1 MFGTGTGTGPVLA
14 ACPVGQHLDLDAV
27 SSCLANSTPLP
38 PGTVELAIDA
48 DCPVEGDLEH
58 PDPNN
63 EEVFTFTEPAQ
74 MKTLLE
80 CILPEAVAWITWE
93 YGSLDVPTEWAGSQ
107 ATSLLP
113 NHFLYVPT
121 GVRVT
126 DYMDTCQG
134 EDEQGE
140 YSYGDHDLA
149 YCPIDGDIY
158 IGEAQLWED
167 YHNHGDADVWGTISH
182 EMGHR
187 IQHVAGLPTSRTD
200 NEQIPYENQADCF
213 SGAFL
218 DYSARQTPLT
228 APSTGD
234 DLIDL
239 FVGLFNIGDPRIGED
254 SQDHGSIDQRIRAF
268 FVGYNSL
275 DAQGAWACDFYVP
288 GIIPRRARISPP
300 PRRRCRRRDPGAQ
313 PHPSAR
319 RPSGRVR
326 ALGSGRRI
334 PRPRRC
340 ELERHA
346 QAVGVG
352 GVLGERRTRREPR
365 FRYSERAG
373 AYASIVPVSRLTRV

>member
-1 MFGTGTGTGPVLA
+1 MQACDDLYVRSPADSAYEAYGDSCAGRQSADSGQFCAGVFTDTAANPTPTTVGPAGSAPTSTEVYIPESVMFGSGTGTGPVVA
-14 ACPVGQHLDLDAV
+14 ACPVGQHLNREAV

-58 PDPNN
+58 PDSSN

-80 CILPEAVAWITWE
+80 CILPEAVAWISWE
-93 YGSLDVPTEWAGSQ
+93 YGGLDVPTEWAGSQ
-107 ATSLLP
+107 AASLLP

-218 DYSARQTPLT
+218 DYSARQTPLN

-254 SQDHGSIDQRIRAF
+254 DQDHGSIDQRIRAF

-288 GIIPRRARISPP
+288 GIIP
-300 PRRRCRRRDPGAQ
+300 
-313 PHPSAR
+313 PS
-319 RPSGRVR
+319 
-326 ALGSGRRI
+326 
-334 PRPRRC
+334 
-340 ELERHA
+340 
-346 QAVGVG
+346 
-352 GVLGERRTRREPR
+352 RTNQ
-365 FRYSERAG
+365 STA
-373 AYASIVPVSRLTRV
+373 ASTTAAS